1 MIGIT
6 ASEAQNPEKTI
17 PKAINA
23 VPIRILL
30 FYGLTLFILMCIYP
44 WNQIGQNGS
53 PFVQIFD
60 SLGIQSAANILNIV
74 VITAAISAINSD
86 IFGAGRMMYGMAQDK
101 QAPKVFTK
109 LTKSGVPWVT
119 VLVMSVVMLLGVYL
133 NYLLPEK
140 IFVIIASIA
149 TFATVWVWLMI
160 LLSHVAMRRQMNP
173 EEVKKLKFPV
183 PFWPIGPAITIAFMV
198 FVIALL
204 GFFKDTQV
212 ALLVGFAW
220 VAILSVTFFVMR
232 KFQKP

>member
-1 MIGIT
+1 ME
-6 ASEAQNPEKTI
+6 SNWSKWQS
-17 PKAINA
+17 
-23 VPIRILL
+23 IR
-30 FYGLTLFILMCIYP
+30 P
-44 WNQIGQNGS
+44 N
-53 PFVQIFD
+53 FD

-173 EEVKKLKFPV
+173 EEVKN
-183 PFWPIGPAITIAFMV
+183 
-198 FVIALL
+198 
-204 GFFKDTQV
+204 
-212 ALLVGFAW
+212 
-220 VAILSVTFFVMR
+220 
-232 KFQKP
+232 